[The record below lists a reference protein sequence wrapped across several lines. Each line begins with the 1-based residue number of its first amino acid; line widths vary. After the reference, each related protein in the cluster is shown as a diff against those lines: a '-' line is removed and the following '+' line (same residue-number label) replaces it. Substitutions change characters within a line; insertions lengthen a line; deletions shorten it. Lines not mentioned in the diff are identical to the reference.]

1 MKFSDLETGMWIRTA
16 DSEHYMVVESGRGEL
31 IELRGLNSDGFIE
44 LNLDDYNED
53 FTSSYEPD
61 LFNITGVYQMADG
74 EPLFSL
80 EFDIECMEC
89 IWPLA
94 KVEKTI
100 PELEKALGLQS
111 GSLRIKK

>member
-16 DSEHYMVVESGRGEL
+16 DSECYMVVESGQREL
-31 IELRGLNSDGFIE
+31 TALKGLNSDGFID
-44 LNLDDYNED
+44 LTLDEYNED
-53 FTSSYEPD
+53 FTSIYEPE

-74 EPLFSL
+74 GPLLSL
-80 EFDIECMEC
+80 NFDIECMEC
-89 IWPLA
+89 IWSLA